1 MSAEFLAELATLTDP
16 AGILTGAATDGYLL
30 DQRRR
35 FAGRA
40 LAVAR
45 PRDTAEVAAMLALCH
60 RHRVAVVPQGGNTS
74 LCGGA
79 TPDSSGQ
86 ALLLSLERFHGID
99 DIDADNNTIT
109 VAAGATL
116 ASVQAAARSAGR
128 LFPADWA
135 AAASC
140 QIGGALATNA
150 GGINVLRYGNMRNLV
165 LGLEVVLADGT
176 IWNGLRGLRKDNTGY
191 DLKQLFVGSEG
202 TLGIITRAVLRLY
215 PAPTAHATALVP
227 VAGPQAALEL
237 LHELQAAAGDRITSF
252 ELISAPC
259 MALLAQH
266 FPALPQPFAPIPDWL
281 VLIELADAGED
292 SALQDKLAEVLFAQ
306 GLDEALLAQHASQS
320 RAFWELRESIPE
332 AQRLEGV
339 SIKHDISVPLS
350 AIPDFIEQC
359 GRALLAAYPTAQIIA
374 FGHLGDGNL
383 HYNIFLPDHSAGVYA
398 EEEHINA
405 IIYREVAERRG
416 SFSAEHGIGQLKRG
430 LMQHYRSPVEL
441 ALMRQIKQAL
451 DPHNLMNPGKFLPD

>member
-1 MSAEFLAELATLTDP
+1 MSAEFLAELAALTDA
-16 AGILTGAATDGYLL
+16 AGILMGDAMAGYLL

-35 FAGRA
+35 YQGSA

-45 PRDTAEVAAMLALCH
+45 PRDTTEVAAMLALCH
-60 RHRVAVVPQGGNTS
+60 RHGVPVVPQGGNTS

-79 TPDSSGQ
+79 TPDGSGT
-86 ALLLSLERFHGID
+86 ALVISLERYNAIEQ
-99 DIDADNNTIT
+99 IDAENNTIT

-116 ASVQAAARSAGR
+116 ASVQQAARDADR

-150 GGINVLRYGNMRNLV
+150 GGINVLRYGNMRNLT

-191 DLKQLFVGSEG
+191 DLKQLFIGSEG

-215 PAPTAHATALVP
+215 PAPTAHATALVNI
-227 VAGPQAALEL
+227 ASPQAALEL
-237 LHELQAAAGDRITSF
+237 LHGLQGSVGDRITSF

-259 MALLAQH
+259 MALLAKH
-266 FPALPQPFAPIPDWL
+266 FPSLPQPFQPIPDWL
-281 VLIELADAGED
+281 VLVELADGGD
-292 SALQDKLAEVLFAQ
+292 SETLNDRLAEALFAA
-306 GLDEALLAQHASQS
+306 GCEDALLAQHGAQS
-320 RAFWELRESIPE
+320 RAFWDLRESIPE

-350 AIPDFIEQC
+350 AIPGFIDEC
-359 GRALLAAYPTAQIIA
+359 GQSLLAAYPAAQIIA

-383 HYNIFLPDHSAGVYA
+383 HYNIFLPDHSAAVYA
-398 EEEHINA
+398 EESTVNELVYSA
-405 IIYREVAERRG
+405 VAARQG
-416 SFSAEHGIGQLKRG
+416 SFSAEHGIGQLKRR
-430 LMQHYRSPVEL
+430 LLATYRSPVEL
-441 ALMRQIKQAL
+441 AMMRQIKTAL
-451 DPHNLMNPGKFLPD
+451 DPQNLLNPCKFLP